1 MFKVFGF
8 YKFIK
13 IKSLKKNKDFLQKFL
28 ISNNIRGTIIIAK
41 EGLNGT
47 ISGCVKDIDKTTKK
61 LKSLF
66 SFKLFDNSNE
76 SKSKFQPFH
85 KPKVKIKKEVVPM
98 NLTINSKDRNIQNH
112 LEPKDWNKLIKN
124 KDTHIIDTRK
134 PFEYKVGTFKKF
146 DNSNESKSKF
156 QPFRKPKVKIKKEV
170 VPMNLTLNS
179 KDRNIQTHLD
189 PKEWN
194 KLIKNKDTHIIDTR
208 KPFEYKVG
216 TFKKSV
222 NPNINNFRDFPKYL
236 NKLKKN
242 KPVAMFCTGGIRCEK
257 TSVYLKKKGFENI
270 FQLNGGIL
278 NYLKKIKKT
287 ESLWKGECFVFDN
300 RISLK
305 HELKI
310 GTYSVCSGCRMPISP
325 KDKRSNKYEE
335 GVSCPNCHA
344 VSYTH
349 LTLPTNRE
357 V

>member
-1 MFKVFGF
+1 MFKVSGF

-13 IKSLKKNKDFLQKFL
+13 MKSLKKNKDFLQKFL
-28 ISNNIRGTIIIAK
+28 TSNNIRGTIIIAK

-47 ISGCVKDIDKTTKK
+47 ISGRVHDIDKIIKK
-61 LKSLF
+61 LKFLF
-66 SFKLFDNSNE
+66 S
-76 SKSKFQPFH
+76 
-85 KPKVKIKKEVVPM
+85 
-98 NLTINSKDRNIQNH
+98 
-112 LEPKDWNKLIKN
+112 
-124 KDTHIIDTRK
+124 
-134 PFEYKVGTFKKF
+134 FKKF

-156 QPFRKPKVKIKKEV
+156 QPFHKPKVKIKKEV

-310 GTYSVCSGCRMPISP
+310 GTYSMCSGCRMPISP

-335 GVSCPNCHA
+335 GVSCPNCHDK
-344 VSYTH
+344 
-349 LTLPTNRE
+349 LTETQKSRFRMRQSQIYKAKQSRKKYIFQKE
-357 V
+357 FK